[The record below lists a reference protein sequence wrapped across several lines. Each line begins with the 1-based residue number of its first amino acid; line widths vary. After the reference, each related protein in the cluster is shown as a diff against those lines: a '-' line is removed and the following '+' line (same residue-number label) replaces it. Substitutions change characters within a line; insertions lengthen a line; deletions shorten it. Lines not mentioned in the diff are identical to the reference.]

1 MTSKRPIMT
10 LCVFSASLLLG
21 GCGGGGSP
29 SAGGST
35 PTPTPISTPTPTP
48 TSQVVWKVALP
59 PAQSANLLSM
69 ITTGSTVFGAGVK
82 ANASAT
88 GTDAYAASLTDNGT
102 SATAGTPTSLSETSD
117 ITGMLLLN
125 PTTAFAVGSDI
136 PAGST
141 AALPTAFTLNPS
153 TGAFLSVKPFS
164 CASGTALAPVLA
176 NAIDATAVAQD
187 GTIIYVAL
195 TLRGDVPQIVKT
207 DLAGNLDCTQTA
219 IRVAQGNTNGTI
231 HSVVVTSTALVLGGE
246 FLGAG
251 NVPQGFLIILDKTT
265 GVQTFAVVIGNTP
278 TNGVVVDSTGSIYV
292 GGTQKTTEPNSWI
305 IQKFNPPFTAAN
317 SGAVWAKFGIPPAQ
331 NPNADTLVALLANP
345 VGGVIAVGQTTPA
358 GHAPNDVQTSVAV
371 LDATTGTTTKAVLV
385 NVFPGDQEHPGSA
398 ALGPNNTVY
407 VGGEKFTPPGSNFGA
422 WVSKITLQ

>member
-1 MTSKRPIMT
+1 
-10 LCVFSASLLLG
+10 LCVLSASLLLS

-29 SAGGST
+29 VAGGST
-35 PTPTPISTPTPTP
+35 PTPTPIPTPTPTP
-48 TSQVVWKVALP
+48 ASQIVWKTALP

-88 GTDAYAASLTDNGT
+88 GTNAYAASFTDNGT

-117 ITGMLLLN
+117 VTGMLLLD

-136 PAGST
+136 PTGST
-141 AALPTAFTLNPS
+141 AAVPTAFTLNPS
-153 TGAFLSVKPFS
+153 TGAVLFVKPFS
-164 CASGTALAPVLA
+164 CPSGTALAPVLA
-176 NAIDATAVAQD
+176 NAADATAVAQD
-187 GTIIYVAL
+187 GAIIYVAL
-195 TLRGDVPQIVKT
+195 TIKGDVPQIVKT

-246 FLGAG
+246 FLGTG

-265 GVQTFAVVIGNTP
+265 GAQTFAVVIGNTP
-278 TNGVVVDSTGSIYV
+278 MNGVVVDSTGSIYI
-292 GGTQKTTEPNSWI
+292 GGTQKATEPNSWV
-305 IQKFNPPFTAAN
+305 IQRFSPPFTVN
-317 SGAVWAKFGIPPAQ
+317 SKAVWAKFGIPPAQ
-331 NPNADTLVALLANP
+331 NPNAESLVALLANP
-345 VGGVIAVGQTTPA
+345 AGGVIAVGQTTPA
-358 GHAPNDVQTSVAV
+358 GHAPNDVQTSIAV
-371 LDATTGTTTKAVLV
+371 LDAATGTTTKAIQV

-398 ALGPNNTVY
+398 ALGPNNTIY

-422 WVSKITLQ
+422 WVSKISLQ

>member
-35 PTPTPISTPTPTP
+35 PTPTPISTPTPAP

-88 GTDAYAASLTDNGT
+88 GTNTYAASLTDNGT
-102 SATAGTPTSLSETSD
+102 SATAGTPTSLSEMSD
-117 ITGMLLLN
+117 IIGMLLLN

-136 PAGST
+136 PAGTT
-141 AALPTAFTLNPS
+141 AAVPTAFTLNPS

-164 CASGTALAPVLA
+164 CAAGTALAPVLA
-176 NAIDATAVAQD
+176 NAVDASAVAQD
-187 GTIIYVAL
+187 GTILYVAL

-219 IRVAQGNTNGTI
+219 IRVAQGNTNGAI

-251 NVPQGFLIILDKTT
+251 SVPQGFLIILDKTT
-265 GVQTFAVVIGNTP
+265 GAQTFAVVVGGTP
-278 TNGVVVDSTGSIYV
+278 IAGVVVDLTGPIYV
-292 GGTQKTTEPNSWI
+292 GGTQKATEPNNWVI
-305 IQKFNPPFTAAN
+305 EKFSPPFTAIN
-317 SGAVWAKFGIPPAQ
+317 SAPVWAKFGISPAQ
-331 NPNADTLVALLANP
+331 NPNGDTLVALLAGP
-345 VGGVIAVGQTTPA
+345 AGGVIAVGQTTPA
-358 GHAPNDVQTSVAV
+358 GHAPNDVQTSIAV
-371 LDATTGTTTKAVLV
+371 LDAATGTTTKAVQV
-385 NVFPGDQEHPGSA
+385 NVFPGDQEHVGSA
-398 ALGPNNTVY
+398 VVGANNTVFL
-407 VGGEKFTPPGSNFGA
+407 GGEKFTPNVGNFGA
-422 WVSKITLQ
+422 WIAKISLQ

>member
-1 MTSKRPIMT
+1 MKSKRPIMT

-48 TSQVVWKVALP
+48 TSQVVWKAALP

-69 ITTGSTVFGAGVK
+69 ITTGNTIFGAGVK

-88 GTDAYAASLTDNGT
+88 GTNAYAASLTDNGT

-117 ITGMLLLN
+117 IIGMLLLN

-141 AALPTAFTLNPS
+141 AAVPTTFTLNPS
-153 TGAFLSVKPFS
+153 TGGFLSVKPFS

-176 NAIDATAVAQD
+176 NAVDASAVAQD
-187 GTIIYVAL
+187 GTILYVAL

-231 HSVVVTSTALVLGGE
+231 HSVVVTSTALVLGGA

-251 NVPQGFLIILDKTT
+251 SVPQGFMIILDKTT
-265 GVQTFAVVIGNTP
+265 GAQTFAVVVGGTP
-278 TNGVVVDSTGSIYV
+278 IAGVVVDLTGPIYV
-292 GGTQKTTEPNSWI
+292 GGTQKAGEPNNWVI
-305 IQKFNPPFTAAN
+305 EKFNPPFTAIN
-317 SGAVWAKFGIPPAQ
+317 SAPVWAKFGISPAQ
-331 NPNADTLVALLANP
+331 NPNADTLVAILASP
-345 VGGVIAVGQTTPA
+345 AGGVIAVGQTTPA
-358 GHAPNDVQTSVAV
+358 GHTPNDVQTSIAV
-371 LDATTGTTTKAVLV
+371 LDAATGATTKTVQV
-385 NVFPGDQEHPGSA
+385 NIFPGDQEHVGSA
-398 ALGPNNTVY
+398 AVGPNNTVF
-407 VGGEKFTPPGSNFGA
+407 VAGEKFTPNVGNFGA
-422 WVSKITLQ
+422 WIAKISLQ